1 MRALFVASS
10 IVILRKFC
18 IFTMKNLTTTMD
30 TRKYV
35 IGIDFGTDS
44 VRALIVATDNGQ
56 EIASCVSA
64 YRRWSDGLYCNPKLN
79 QYRQHPLDYIESLT
93 EAVTGALAQCDS
105 RVSDGVVG
113 LSFDCTASTPVLTDC
128 TGTPLALLPEYAE
141 NPDAMFILWKDHTA
155 ITESDKINEVAKRWH
170 TDYTKYG
177 GGNHSCEWVW
187 AKMLHSL
194 RVAPELRAKAYSW
207 MEHCDWISAL
217 LSGNTTP
224 EKIIRSRCAAGHK
237 AMWHAEWGGMP
248 ERAFWQEVDPLL
260 NIFDGHLFTQTY
272 TSDVRAGNLCCE
284 WAARLGLREGIAV
297 GVGAIDCHVGA
308 VGAGVRDNVLV
319 KVMGTSTCDI
329 TTAAYNV
336 IGEHTVRGICGQVD
350 GSVLPGRIGFEA
362 GQAAFGD
369 IYAWYKRL
377 LGWSL
382 KFIANEPDL
391 EDKIL
396 AELTRQAEQLPLT
409 ADDMIAVD
417 WFNGRRSPD
426 DDPLATG
433 RLLNLTL
440 ATSAPEIFKALVE
453 ATAFGSRAI
462 NERLADEGL
471 RIDTILAVGGISKKS
486 RFVMQ
491 TMADVIGVPIRVVR
505 STQACALGSAMNA
518 AVAAN
523 VYSSVEQAQDA
534 MSSGFDGEYTP
545 NPARHDIY
553 NVLYERYLKAAY
565 RK

>member
-1 MRALFVASS
+1 MNS
-10 IVILRKFC
+10 
-18 IFTMKNLTTTMD
+18 
-30 TRKYV
+30 RKYV

-44 VRALIVATDNGQ
+44 VRALIVATDNGD
-56 EIASCVSA
+56 EIASGVSA
-64 YRRWSDGLYCNPKLN
+64 YTRWSKGLYCNPKLN
-79 QYRQHPLDYIESLT
+79 QYRQHPLDYIESLS
-93 EAVTGALAQCDS
+93 EAIRSALSKCDS
-105 RVSDGVVG
+105 SVADGVVG
-113 LSFDCTASTPVLTDC
+113 LSFDCTASTPCLINSA
-128 TGTPLALLPEYAE
+128 GTPLALLDKYSE
-141 NPDAMFILWKDHTA
+141 NPNAMFILWKDHTA
-155 ITESDKINEVAKRWH
+155 IAESDKINDVAKRWH

-194 RVAPELRAKAYSW
+194 RVAPELQTDAYSW
-207 MEHCDWISAL
+207 VEHCDWISAL
-217 LSGNTTP
+217 LAGDTTP
-224 EKIIRSRCAAGHK
+224 ERILRSRCAAGHK
-237 AMWHAEWGGMP
+237 AMWHAEWGGLP
-248 ERAFWQEVDPLL
+248 EKEFLHEVAPLL
-260 NIFDGHLFTQTY
+260 DIFDGHLFSESY
-272 TSDVRAGNLCCE
+272 TSDVAAGRLCPQ
-284 WAARLGLREGIAV
+284 WAERLGLKEGIAV
-297 GVGAIDCHVGA
+297 GVGSIDCHVGA
-308 VGAGVRDNVLV
+308 VGAGVRDGVLV

-329 TTAAYNV
+329 TTAAYEV

-382 KFIANEPDL
+382 RCIADMPDL
-391 EDKIL
+391 EDRIL
-396 AELTRQAEQLPLT
+396 GELTRQAEQLPVT

-433 RLLNLTL
+433 QLTNLSL
-440 ATSAPEIFKALVE
+440 ATTAPEIFKALVE

-491 TMADVIGVPIRVVR
+491 TMADVIGVNIRVVR
-505 STQACALGSAMNA
+505 SEQACALGSAMNA
-518 AVAAN
+518 AVASG
-523 VYSSVEQAQDA
+523 VYPSVEAAQDA
-534 MSSGFDGEYTP
+534 MSSGFEAEYIP
-545 NPARHDIY
+545 NAERHEVY
-553 NVLYERYLKAAY
+553 NKLYARYLAIAY

>member
-1 MRALFVASS
+1 
-10 IVILRKFC
+10 
-18 IFTMKNLTTTMD
+18 MD
-30 TRKYV
+30 NRKYA

-44 VRALIVATDNGQ
+44 ARALVVATDNGE
-56 EIASCVSA
+56 EIASCVSL
-64 YRRWSDGLYCNPKLN
+64 YKRWSEDKYCNPKLN

-93 EAVTGALAQCDS
+93 EAVNGALSHCAKA
-105 RVSDGVVG
+105 VSDGVVG

-128 TGTPLALLPEYAE
+128 EGTPLALLPEYAE

-155 ITESDKINEVAKRWH
+155 IAESDKINEVAKRWH

-194 RVAPELRAKAYSW
+194 RVAPELREKAYSW

-217 LSGNTTP
+217 LSGDTTP

-248 ERAFWQEVDPLL
+248 ELAFFEEVDPLL
-260 NIFDGHLFTQTY
+260 DIFYGHLFTETY
-272 TSDVRAGNLCCE
+272 TSDIAAGKLCKE
-284 WAARLGLREGIAV
+284 WAERLGLKEGIAV

-329 TTAAYNV
+329 TTAEYNI
-336 IGEHTVRGICGQVD
+336 IGNRTVRGICGQVD

-382 KFIANEPDL
+382 KFVADMPEL

-396 AELTRQAEQLPLT
+396 AELTHQAEQLPLT
-409 ADDMIAVD
+409 VDDMIAVD

-433 RLLNLTL
+433 KLLNLTL

-518 AVAAN
+518 AVAAG
-523 VYSSVEQAQDA
+523 VYESVEEAQDA
-534 MSSGFDGEYTP
+534 MSSGFDGEYIP
-545 NPARHDIY
+545 NAERHEIY
-553 NVLYERYLKAAY
+553 NTLYKRYLAAAY
-565 RK
+565 GK

>member
-1 MRALFVASS
+1 MNS
-10 IVILRKFC
+10 
-18 IFTMKNLTTTMD
+18 
-30 TRKYV
+30 RKYV

-44 VRALIVATDNGQ
+44 VRALIVATDNGD
-56 EIASCVSA
+56 EIASGVSA
-64 YRRWSDGLYCNPKLN
+64 YKRWSKGLYCNPKLN
-79 QYRQHPLDYIESLT
+79 QYRQHPLDYIESLS
-93 EAVTGALAQCDS
+93 EAIHSALCKCDS
-105 RVSDGVVG
+105 SVADGVVG
-113 LSFDCTASTPVLTDC
+113 LSFDCTASTPCLINSA
-128 TGTPLALLPEYAE
+128 GTPLALLDKYSE
-141 NPDAMFILWKDHTA
+141 NPNAMFILWKDHTA
-155 ITESDKINEVAKRWH
+155 IAESDKINDVAKCWH

-194 RVAPELRAKAYSW
+194 RVAPELQTDAYSW
-207 MEHCDWISAL
+207 VEHCDWISAL
-217 LSGNTTP
+217 LAGDTTP
-224 EKIIRSRCAAGHK
+224 ERILRSRCAAGHK
-237 AMWHAEWGGMP
+237 AMWHAEWGGLP
-248 ERAFWQEVDPLL
+248 EKEFLHEVDPLL
-260 NIFDGHLFTQTY
+260 DIFDSHLFSESY
-272 TSDVRAGNLCCE
+272 TSDVAAGRLCPQ
-284 WAARLGLREGIAV
+284 WAERLGLKEGIAV
-297 GVGAIDCHVGA
+297 GVGSIDCHVGA
-308 VGAGVRDNVLV
+308 VGAGVRDGVLV

-329 TTAAYNV
+329 TTAAYEV

-377 LGWSL
+377 LGWGL
-382 KFIANEPDL
+382 RCIADMPNL
-391 EDKIL
+391 EDRIL
-396 AELTRQAEQLPLT
+396 GELTRQAEQLPVT

-433 RLLNLTL
+433 QLTNLTL
-440 ATSAPEIFKALVE
+440 ATTAPEIYKALVE

-491 TMADVIGVPIRVVR
+491 TMADVIGVNIRVVR
-505 STQACALGSAMNA
+505 SEQACALGSAMNA
-518 AVAAN
+518 AVASG
-523 VYSSVEQAQDA
+523 VYPSVEAAQDA
-534 MSSGFDGEYTP
+534 MSSGFEAEYIP
-545 NPARHDIY
+545 NAERHEVY
-553 NVLYERYLKAAY
+553 NKLYARYLAIAY

>member
-1 MRALFVASS
+1 
-10 IVILRKFC
+10 
-18 IFTMKNLTTTMD
+18 MD
-30 TRKYV
+30 NRKYV

-44 VRALIVATDNGQ
+44 VRALVVATDNGE
-56 EIASCVSA
+56 EIASCVSL
-64 YRRWSDGLYCNPKLN
+64 YKRWSEGKYCNPKQN

-93 EAVTGALAQCDS
+93 EAVNGALAQCDEA
-105 RVSDGVVG
+105 VSGGVVG

-128 TGTPLALLPEYAE
+128 EGTPLALLPEYAE

-155 ITESDKINEVAKRWH
+155 IAESDKINEVAKRWY

-194 RVAPELRAKAYSW
+194 RVAPELCEKAYSW

-217 LSGNTTP
+217 LSGDTTP

-248 ERAFWQEVDPLL
+248 ECAFWQEVDPLL
-260 NIFDGHLFTQTY
+260 DIFDGHLFTETY
-272 TSDVRAGNLCCE
+272 TSDVAAGKLCKE
-284 WAARLGLREGIAV
+284 WAERLGLKEGIAV

-329 TTAAYNV
+329 TTVAYDV
-336 IGEHTVRGICGQVD
+336 IGNHTVRGICGQVD

-382 KFIANEPDL
+382 KFVADMPEL

-409 ADDMIAVD
+409 VDDMIAVD

-433 RLLNLTL
+433 KLLNLTL

-518 AVAAN
+518 AVAAG
-523 VYSSVEQAQDA
+523 VYESVEVAQDA
-534 MSSGFDGEYTP
+534 MSSGFDGEYIP
-545 NPARHDIY
+545 NAERHEIY
-553 NVLYERYLKAAY
+553 NVLYKRYLAAAY
-565 RK
+565 NRE

>member
-1 MRALFVASS
+1 MNS
-10 IVILRKFC
+10 
-18 IFTMKNLTTTMD
+18 
-30 TRKYV
+30 RKYV

-44 VRALIVATDNGQ
+44 VRALIVATDNGD
-56 EIASCVSA
+56 EIASGVSA
-64 YRRWSDGLYCNPKLN
+64 YKRWSKGLYCNPKLN
-79 QYRQHPLDYIESLT
+79 QYRQHPLDYIESLS
-93 EAVTGALAQCDS
+93 EAIHSALCKCDS
-105 RVSDGVVG
+105 SVVNGVVG
-113 LSFDCTASTPVLTDC
+113 LSFDCTASTPCLINSS
-128 TGTPLALLPEYAE
+128 GTPLALLDKYSE

-155 ITESDKINEVAKRWH
+155 IAESDKINDVAKRWH

-194 RVAPELRAKAYSW
+194 RVAPELQTDAYSW
-207 MEHCDWISAL
+207 VEHCDWISAL
-217 LSGNTTP
+217 LAGDTTP
-224 EKIIRSRCAAGHK
+224 ERILRSRCAAGHK
-237 AMWHAEWGGMP
+237 AMWHAEWGGLP
-248 ERAFWQEVDPLL
+248 EKEFLHEVDPLL
-260 NIFDGHLFTQTY
+260 DIFDGHLFSESY
-272 TSDVRAGNLCCE
+272 TSNVSAGRLCPQ
-284 WAARLGLREGIAV
+284 WAERLGLKEGIAV
-297 GVGAIDCHVGA
+297 GVGSIDCHVGA
-308 VGAGVRDNVLV
+308 VGAGVRDGVLV

-329 TTAAYNV
+329 TTAAYEV

-382 KFIANEPDL
+382 RCIADMPDL
-391 EDKIL
+391 EDRIL
-396 AELTRQAEQLPLT
+396 GELTRQAEQIPVT

-433 RLLNLTL
+433 QLTNLTL
-440 ATSAPEIFKALVE
+440 ATTAPEIFKALVE

-491 TMADVIGVPIRVVR
+491 TMADVIGVNIRVVR
-505 STQACALGSAMNA
+505 SEQACALGSAMNA
-518 AVAAN
+518 AVASGI
-523 VYSSVEQAQDA
+523 YPSVEAAQDA
-534 MSSGFDGEYTP
+534 MSSGFEAEYIP
-545 NPARHDIY
+545 NAERHEVY
-553 NVLYERYLKAAY
+553 NKLYARYLAIAY

>member
-1 MRALFVASS
+1 
-10 IVILRKFC
+10 
-18 IFTMKNLTTTMD
+18 MD
-30 TRKYV
+30 NRKYA

-44 VRALIVATDNGQ
+44 VRALVVATDNGE
-56 EIASCVSA
+56 EIASCVSL
-64 YRRWSDGLYCNPKLN
+64 YKRWSEGKYCNPKQN

-93 EAVTGALAQCDS
+93 EAVNGTLAQCDKA
-105 RVSDGVVG
+105 VSDGVVG

-128 TGTPLALLPEYAE
+128 EGTPLAMLPEYAE

-155 ITESDKINEVAKRWH
+155 IAESDKINEVAKHWH

-194 RVAPELRAKAYSW
+194 RVAPELREKAYSW

-217 LSGNTTP
+217 LSGDTTP

-248 ERAFWQEVDPLL
+248 ELAFFEEVDPLL
-260 NIFDGHLFTQTY
+260 DIFDGHLFTETY
-272 TSDVRAGNLCCE
+272 TSNVAAGKLCKE
-284 WAARLGLREGIAV
+284 WAERLGLKEGIAV

-329 TTAAYNV
+329 TTAEYNV
-336 IGEHTVRGICGQVD
+336 IGNRTVRGICGQVD

-382 KFIANEPDL
+382 KFVADMPAL

-409 ADDMIAVD
+409 VDDMIAVD

-433 RLLNLTL
+433 KLLNLTL

-518 AVAAN
+518 AVAAG
-523 VYSSVEQAQDA
+523 VYESVEEAQDA
-534 MSSGFDGEYTP
+534 MSSGFDGEYIP
-545 NPARHDIY
+545 NTERQEIY
-553 NVLYERYLKAAY
+553 NTLYKRYLAAAY
-565 RK
+565 GK

>member
-1 MRALFVASS
+1 MNS
-10 IVILRKFC
+10 
-18 IFTMKNLTTTMD
+18 
-30 TRKYV
+30 RKYV

-44 VRALIVATDNGQ
+44 VRALIVATDNGD
-56 EIASCVSA
+56 EIASGVSA
-64 YRRWSDGLYCNPKLN
+64 YKRWSKGLYCNPKLN
-79 QYRQHPLDYIESLT
+79 QYRQHPLDYIESLS
-93 EAVTGALAQCDS
+93 EAIRSALSKCDS
-105 RVSDGVVG
+105 SVADGVVG
-113 LSFDCTASTPVLTDC
+113 LSFDCTASTPCLINSA
-128 TGTPLALLPEYAE
+128 GTPLALLDKYSE

-155 ITESDKINEVAKRWH
+155 IAESDKINDVAKRWH

-194 RVAPELRAKAYSW
+194 RVAPELQTDAYSW
-207 MEHCDWISAL
+207 VEHCDWISAL
-217 LSGNTTP
+217 LAGDTTP
-224 EKIIRSRCAAGHK
+224 ERILRSRCAAGHK
-237 AMWHAEWGGMP
+237 AMWHAEWGGLP
-248 ERAFWQEVDPLL
+248 EKEFLHEVDPLL
-260 NIFDGHLFTQTY
+260 DIFDGHLFSESY
-272 TSDVRAGNLCCE
+272 TSDVAAGRLCPQ
-284 WAARLGLREGIAV
+284 WAERLGLKEGIAV
-297 GVGAIDCHVGA
+297 GVGSIDCHVGA
-308 VGAGVRDNVLV
+308 VGAGVRDGVLV

-329 TTAAYNV
+329 TTAAYEV

-382 KFIANEPDL
+382 RCIADMPDL
-391 EDKIL
+391 EDRIL
-396 AELTRQAEQLPLT
+396 GELTRQAEQLPVT

-433 RLLNLTL
+433 QLTNLTL
-440 ATSAPEIFKALVE
+440 ATTAPEIFKALVE

-491 TMADVIGVPIRVVR
+491 TMADVIGVNIRVVR
-505 STQACALGSAMNA
+505 SEQACALGSAMNA
-518 AVAAN
+518 AVASG
-523 VYSSVEQAQDA
+523 VYPSVEAAQDA
-534 MSSGFDGEYTP
+534 MSSGFEAEYIP
-545 NPARHDIY
+545 NAERHEVY
-553 NVLYERYLKAAY
+553 NKLYAHYLAIAY

>member
-1 MRALFVASS
+1 MNS
-10 IVILRKFC
+10 
-18 IFTMKNLTTTMD
+18 
-30 TRKYV
+30 RKYV

-44 VRALIVATDNGQ
+44 VRALIVATDNGD
-56 EIASCVSA
+56 EIASGVSA
-64 YRRWSDGLYCNPKLN
+64 YKRWSKGLYCNPKLN
-79 QYRQHPLDYIESLT
+79 QYRQHPLDYIESLS
-93 EAVTGALAQCDS
+93 EAIHSALCKCDS
-105 RVSDGVVG
+105 SVANGVVG
-113 LSFDCTASTPVLTDC
+113 LSFDCTASTPCLINSV
-128 TGTPLALLPEYAE
+128 GTPLALLDKYSE

-155 ITESDKINEVAKRWH
+155 IAESDKINDVAKRWH

-194 RVAPELRAKAYSW
+194 RVAPELQADAYSW
-207 MEHCDWISAL
+207 VEHCDWISAL
-217 LSGNTTP
+217 LAGDTTP
-224 EKIIRSRCAAGHK
+224 ERILRSRCAAGHK
-237 AMWHAEWGGMP
+237 AMWHAEWGGLP
-248 ERAFWQEVDPLL
+248 EKEFLHEVDPLL
-260 NIFDGHLFTQTY
+260 DIFDGHLFSESY
-272 TSDVRAGNLCCE
+272 TSDVAAGRLCPQ
-284 WAARLGLREGIAV
+284 WAERLGLKEGIAV
-297 GVGAIDCHVGA
+297 GVGSIDCHVGA
-308 VGAGVRDNVLV
+308 VGAGVRDGVLV

-329 TTAAYNV
+329 TTAAYEV

-382 KFIANEPDL
+382 RCIADMPDL
-391 EDKIL
+391 EDRIL
-396 AELTRQAEQLPLT
+396 GELTRQAEQLPVT

-433 RLLNLTL
+433 QLTNLTL
-440 ATSAPEIFKALVE
+440 ATTAPEIFKALVE

-491 TMADVIGVPIRVVR
+491 TMADVIGVNIRVVR
-505 STQACALGSAMNA
+505 SEQACALGSAMNA
-518 AVAAN
+518 AVASG
-523 VYSSVEQAQDA
+523 VYPSVEAAQDA
-534 MSSGFDGEYTP
+534 MSSGFEAEYIP
-545 NPARHDIY
+545 NAERHEVY
-553 NVLYERYLKAAY
+553 NKLYARYLAIAY

>member
-1 MRALFVASS
+1 MNS
-10 IVILRKFC
+10 
-18 IFTMKNLTTTMD
+18 
-30 TRKYV
+30 RKYV

-44 VRALIVATDNGQ
+44 VRALIVATDNGD
-56 EIASCVSA
+56 EIASGVSA
-64 YRRWSDGLYCNPKLN
+64 YKRWSKGLYCNPKLN
-79 QYRQHPLDYIESLT
+79 QYRQHPLDYIESLS
-93 EAVTGALAQCDS
+93 EAIHSALCKCDS
-105 RVSDGVVG
+105 SVANGVVG
-113 LSFDCTASTPVLTDC
+113 LSFDCTASTPCLINSA
-128 TGTPLALLPEYAE
+128 GTPLALLDEYSE

-155 ITESDKINEVAKRWH
+155 IAESDKINDVAKCWH

-194 RVAPELRAKAYSW
+194 RVAPELQTDAYSW
-207 MEHCDWISAL
+207 VEHCDWISAL
-217 LSGNTTP
+217 LAGDTTP
-224 EKIIRSRCAAGHK
+224 ERILRSRCAAGHK
-237 AMWHAEWGGMP
+237 AMWHAEWGGLP
-248 ERAFWQEVDPLL
+248 EKEFLHEVDPLL
-260 NIFDGHLFTQTY
+260 DIFDGHLFSESY
-272 TSDVRAGNLCCE
+272 TSDVAAGRLCPQ
-284 WAARLGLREGIAV
+284 WAERLGLKEGIAV
-297 GVGAIDCHVGA
+297 GVGSIDCHVGA
-308 VGAGVRDNVLV
+308 VGAGVRDGVLV

-329 TTAAYNV
+329 TTAAYDV

-382 KFIANEPDL
+382 RCIADMPDL
-391 EDKIL
+391 EDRIL
-396 AELTRQAEQLPLT
+396 GELTRQAEQIPVT

-433 RLLNLTL
+433 QLTNLSL
-440 ATSAPEIFKALVE
+440 ATTAPEIFKALVE

-491 TMADVIGVPIRVVR
+491 TMADVIGVNIRVVR
-505 STQACALGSAMNA
+505 SEQACALGSAMNA
-518 AVAAN
+518 AVASG
-523 VYSSVEQAQDA
+523 VYPSVEAAQDA
-534 MSSGFDGEYTP
+534 MSSGFEAEYIP
-545 NPARHDIY
+545 NAERHEVY
-553 NVLYERYLKAAY
+553 NKLYARYLAIAY

>member
-1 MRALFVASS
+1 
-10 IVILRKFC
+10 
-18 IFTMKNLTTTMD
+18 MD
-30 TRKYV
+30 NRKYA

-44 VRALIVATDNGQ
+44 VRALVVATDNGE
-56 EIASCVSA
+56 EIASCVSP
-64 YRRWSDGLYCNPKLN
+64 YKRWSEGKYCNPKQN

-93 EAVTGALAQCDS
+93 EAVNGTLAQCDKA
-105 RVSDGVVG
+105 VSDGVVG

-128 TGTPLALLPEYAE
+128 EGTPLAMLPEYAE

-155 ITESDKINEVAKRWH
+155 IAESDKINEVAKHWH

-194 RVAPELRAKAYSW
+194 RVAPELREKAYSW

-217 LSGNTTP
+217 LSGDTTP

-248 ERAFWQEVDPLL
+248 ELAFFEEVDPLL
-260 NIFDGHLFTQTY
+260 DIFYGHLFTETY
-272 TSDVRAGNLCCE
+272 TSDVAAGKLCKE
-284 WAARLGLREGIAV
+284 WAERLGLKEGIAV

-329 TTAAYNV
+329 TTAEYNV
-336 IGEHTVRGICGQVD
+336 IGNRTVRGICGQVD

-382 KFIANEPDL
+382 KFVADIPEL
-391 EDKIL
+391 EDRIL

-433 RLLNLTL
+433 KLLNLTL

-518 AVAAN
+518 AVAAG
-523 VYSSVEQAQDA
+523 VYESVEEAQDA
-534 MSSGFDGEYTP
+534 MSSGFDGEYIP
-545 NPARHDIY
+545 NAERHEIY
-553 NVLYERYLKAAY
+553 NTLYKRYLTAAY
-565 RK
+565 GK

>member
-1 MRALFVASS
+1 ME
-10 IVILRKFC
+10 
-18 IFTMKNLTTTMD
+18 N
-30 TRKYV
+30 RKYV
-35 IGIDFGTDS
+35 IGIDLGTDS
-44 VRALIVATDNGQ
+44 VRALVVATDNG
-56 EIASCVSA
+56 EEMASCVSL
-64 YRRWSDGLYCNPKLN
+64 YKRWSEGKYCNPKQN

-93 EAVTGALAQCDS
+93 EAVNGALAQCDEA
-105 RVSDGVVG
+105 VSGGVVG

-128 TGTPLALLPEYAE
+128 EGTPLALLQEYAE

-155 ITESDKINEVAKRWH
+155 IAESDKINEVAKRWH

-194 RVAPELRAKAYSW
+194 RVAPELREKAYSW

-217 LSGNTTP
+217 LSGDTTP

-248 ERAFWQEVDPLL
+248 ELAFFEEVDPLL
-260 NIFDGHLFTQTY
+260 DIFDGHLFTETY
-272 TSDVRAGNLCCE
+272 TSDVAAGKLCKE
-284 WAARLGLREGIAV
+284 WGEHLGLKEGIAV

-329 TTAAYNV
+329 TTAEYNV
-336 IGEHTVRGICGQVD
+336 IGNRTVRGICGQVD

-382 KFIANEPDL
+382 KFVADMPAL

-433 RLLNLTL
+433 KLLNLTL
-440 ATSAPEIFKALVE
+440 ATSAPELFKALVE

-518 AVAAN
+518 AVAAG
-523 VYSSVEQAQDA
+523 VYESVEAAQDA
-534 MSSGFDGEYTP
+534 MSSGFDGEYIP
-545 NPARHDIY
+545 NAERHEIY
-553 NVLYERYLKAAY
+553 NTLYKRYLAAAY
-565 RK
+565 GK

>member
-1 MRALFVASS
+1 
-10 IVILRKFC
+10 
-18 IFTMKNLTTTMD
+18 MD
-30 TRKYV
+30 NRKYV

-44 VRALIVATDNGQ
+44 VRALVVATDNG
-56 EIASCVSA
+56 EEVASCVSL
-64 YRRWSDGLYCNPKLN
+64 YKRWSEGKYCNPKLN

-93 EAVTGALAQCDS
+93 EAVNGALAQCDS
-105 RVSDGVVG
+105 SVGDGVVG

-128 TGTPLALLPEYAE
+128 EGTPLALLPEYAE

-155 ITESDKINEVAKRWH
+155 IAESDKINEVAKRWH

-194 RVAPELRAKAYSW
+194 RVAPELREKAYSW

-217 LSGNTTP
+217 LSGDTTP

-248 ERAFWQEVDPLL
+248 ELAFWEEVDPLL
-260 NIFDGHLFTQTY
+260 KIFAGHLFTETY
-272 TSDVRAGNLCCE
+272 TSDTRAGNLCKE
-284 WAARLGLREGIAV
+284 WAERLGLKEGIAV

-329 TTAAYNV
+329 TTASYDVVGNR
-336 IGEHTVRGICGQVD
+336 TVRGICGQVD

-382 KFIANEPDL
+382 KFVADMPDL

-409 ADDMIAVD
+409 VDDMIAVD

-433 RLLNLTL
+433 KLLNLTL

-518 AVAAN
+518 AVAAG
-523 VYSSVEQAQDA
+523 VYESVEAAQDA
-534 MSSGFDGEYTP
+534 MSSGFDGEYIP
-545 NPARHDIY
+545 NAERHEIY
-553 NVLYERYLKAAY
+553 NVLYERYLAAAY
-565 RK
+565 GK

>member
-1 MRALFVASS
+1 M
-10 IVILRKFC
+10 
-18 IFTMKNLTTTMD
+18 N
-30 TRKYV
+30 RKYV

-44 VRALIVATDNGQ
+44 VRALIVATDNG
-56 EIASCVSA
+56 EELASAVSA
-64 YRRWSDGLYCNPKLN
+64 YPRWSKGLYCNPKVN
-79 QYRQHPLDYIESLT
+79 QYRQHPQDYIDSLT
-93 EAVTGALAQCDS
+93 EAVRETVGQCDEEVRLS
-105 RVSDGVVG
+105 IVG

-128 TGTPLALLPEYAE
+128 TGTPLAMLPEFAE
-141 NPDAMFILWKDHTA
+141 HPDAMFILWKDHTA
-155 ITESDKINEVAKRWH
+155 IAESDKINEVAKRWH

-194 RVAPELRAKAYSW
+194 RVAPELREKAYSW

-217 LSGNTTP
+217 LSGDTTP
-224 EKIIRSRCAAGHK
+224 ERIARSRCAAGHK
-237 AMWHAEWGGMP
+237 AMWHADWGGMP
-248 ERAFWQEVDPLL
+248 EWEFWNEVDPMLQV
-260 NIFDGHLFTQTY
+260 FKGHLFEQTF
-272 TSDVRAGNLCCE
+272 TSDKSAGGLCRE
-284 WAARLGLREGIAV
+284 WAERLGLKEGIAV

-329 TTAAYNV
+329 TTAAYDV
-336 IGEHTVRGICGQVD
+336 IGSHTVRGICGQVD
-350 GSVLPGRIGFEA
+350 GSVLPNRIGFEA

-382 KFIANEPDL
+382 KHVANAPEL

-396 AELTRQAEQLPLT
+396 AALTAEAEQLPLSE
-409 ADDMIAVD
+409 DDMIAVD

-433 RLLNLTL
+433 SLLNLTL

-462 NERLADEGL
+462 NERLSDEGL

-486 RFVMQ
+486 RFVKQ
-491 TMADVIGVPIRVVR
+491 TMADVIGVPIRVVS

-518 AVAAN
+518 SVAAG
-523 VYSSVEQAQDA
+523 VHPSVEAAQEA

-545 NPARHDIY
+545 NAERHAIY
-553 NVLYERYLKAAY
+553 NKLYARYRRAAY
-565 RK
+565 GE

>member
-1 MRALFVASS
+1 
-10 IVILRKFC
+10 
-18 IFTMKNLTTTMD
+18 MD
-30 TRKYV
+30 NRKYV

-44 VRALIVATDNGQ
+44 VRALVVATDNGE
-56 EIASCVSA
+56 EIASCVSL
-64 YRRWSDGLYCNPKLN
+64 YKRWSEGKYCNPKQN

-93 EAVTGALAQCDS
+93 EAVNGALAQCDEA
-105 RVSDGVVG
+105 VSDGVIG
-113 LSFDCTASTPVLTDC
+113 LSFDCTASTPVLTDYG
-128 TGTPLALLPEYAE
+128 GTPLALLPEYAE

-155 ITESDKINEVAKRWH
+155 IAESDKINEVAKRWH

-194 RVAPELRAKAYSW
+194 RVAPELREKAYSW

-217 LSGNTTP
+217 LSGDTTP

-248 ERAFWQEVDPLL
+248 ELAFWQEVDPLL
-260 NIFDGHLFTQTY
+260 DIFDGHLFTETY
-272 TSDVRAGNLCCE
+272 TSDVAAGKLCKE
-284 WAARLGLREGIAV
+284 WAERLGLKEDIAV

-329 TTAAYNV
+329 TTAEYNV
-336 IGEHTVRGICGQVD
+336 IGNRTVRGICGQVD

-382 KFIANEPDL
+382 KFVADVPDL

-433 RLLNLTL
+433 KLLNLTL

-518 AVAAN
+518 AVAAG
-523 VYSSVEQAQDA
+523 VYASVEEAQDA
-534 MSSGFDGEYTP
+534 MSSGFDGEYIP
-545 NPARHDIY
+545 NAERHEIY
-553 NVLYERYLKAAY
+553 NTLYKRYLAAAY
-565 RK
+565 GK

>member
-1 MRALFVASS
+1 
-10 IVILRKFC
+10 
-18 IFTMKNLTTTMD
+18 MD
-30 TRKYV
+30 NRKYA

-44 VRALIVATDNGQ
+44 VRALVVATDNGE
-56 EIASCVSA
+56 EIASCVSP
-64 YRRWSDGLYCNPKLN
+64 YKRWSEGKYCNPKQN

-93 EAVTGALAQCDS
+93 EAVNGTLAQCDKA
-105 RVSDGVVG
+105 VSDGVVG

-128 TGTPLALLPEYAE
+128 EGTPLAMLPEYAE

-155 ITESDKINEVAKRWH
+155 IAESDKINEVAKHWH

-194 RVAPELRAKAYSW
+194 RVAPELREKAYSW

-217 LSGNTTP
+217 LSGDTTP

-248 ERAFWQEVDPLL
+248 ELAFFEEVDPLL
-260 NIFDGHLFTQTY
+260 DIFNGHLFTETY
-272 TSDVRAGNLCCE
+272 TSDVAAGKLCKE
-284 WAARLGLREGIAV
+284 WAERLGLKEGIAV

-329 TTAAYNV
+329 TTAEYNV
-336 IGEHTVRGICGQVD
+336 IGNRTVRGICGQVD

-382 KFIANEPDL
+382 KFVADMPEL

-433 RLLNLTL
+433 KLLNLTL

-518 AVAAN
+518 AVAAG
-523 VYSSVEQAQDA
+523 VYASVEEAQDA
-534 MSSGFDGEYTP
+534 MSSGFDGEYIP
-545 NPARHDIY
+545 NAERHEIY
-553 NVLYERYLKAAY
+553 NVLYKRYLAAAY
-565 RK
+565 SK

>member
-1 MRALFVASS
+1 
-10 IVILRKFC
+10 
-18 IFTMKNLTTTMD
+18 MD
-30 TRKYV
+30 NRKYA

-44 VRALIVATDNGQ
+44 VRALVVATDNGE
-56 EIASCVSA
+56 EIASCVSP
-64 YRRWSDGLYCNPKLN
+64 YKRWSEGKYCNPKLN

-93 EAVTGALAQCDS
+93 EAVNGTLAQCDKA
-105 RVSDGVVG
+105 VSDGVVG

-128 TGTPLALLPEYAE
+128 EGTPLAMLPEYAE

-155 ITESDKINEVAKRWH
+155 IAESDKINEVAKRWH

-194 RVAPELRAKAYSW
+194 RVAPELREKAYSW

-217 LSGNTTP
+217 LSGDTTP

-248 ERAFWQEVDPLL
+248 ELAFFEEVDPLL
-260 NIFDGHLFTQTY
+260 DIFDGHLFTETY
-272 TSDVRAGNLCCE
+272 TSDIAAGKLCKE
-284 WAARLGLREGIAV
+284 WAERLGLKEGIAV

-329 TTAAYNV
+329 TTAEYNV
-336 IGEHTVRGICGQVD
+336 IGNRTVRGICGQVD

-382 KFIANEPDL
+382 KFVADMPAL

-409 ADDMIAVD
+409 VDDMIAVD

-433 RLLNLTL
+433 KLLNLTL

-518 AVAAN
+518 AVAAG
-523 VYSSVEQAQDA
+523 VYESVEEAQDA
-534 MSSGFDGEYTP
+534 MSSGFDGEYIP
-545 NPARHDIY
+545 NAERHEIY
-553 NVLYERYLKAAY
+553 NTLYKRYLAAAY
-565 RK
+565 GK

>member
-1 MRALFVASS
+1 
-10 IVILRKFC
+10 
-18 IFTMKNLTTTMD
+18 MD
-30 TRKYV
+30 NRKYV

-44 VRALIVATDNGQ
+44 VRALVVATDNGE
-56 EIASCVSA
+56 EIASCVSL
-64 YRRWSDGLYCNPKLN
+64 YKRWSEGKYCNPKQN

-93 EAVTGALAQCDS
+93 EAVNGALAQCDEA
-105 RVSDGVVG
+105 VSGGVVG

-128 TGTPLALLPEYAE
+128 EGTPLALLPEYAE

-155 ITESDKINEVAKRWH
+155 IAESDKINEVAKRWH

-194 RVAPELRAKAYSW
+194 RVAPELREKAYSW

-217 LSGNTTP
+217 LSGDTTP
-224 EKIIRSRCAAGHK
+224 EKIARSRCAAGHK

-248 ERAFWQEVDPLL
+248 ECAFWQEVDPLL
-260 NIFDGHLFTQTY
+260 DIFDGHLFTETY
-272 TSDVRAGNLCCE
+272 TSDVAAGKLCKE
-284 WAARLGLREGIAV
+284 WAERLGLKEGIAV

-329 TTAAYNV
+329 TTAAYDV
-336 IGEHTVRGICGQVD
+336 IGNRTVRGICGQVD

-382 KFIANEPDL
+382 KFVADMPEL

-396 AELTRQAEQLPLT
+396 AELTRQAEQLLLT

-433 RLLNLTL
+433 KLLNLTL

-518 AVAAN
+518 AVAAG
-523 VYSSVEQAQDA
+523 VYESVEEAQDA
-534 MSSGFDGEYTP
+534 MSSGFDGEYIP
-545 NPARHDIY
+545 NAERHEIY
-553 NVLYERYLKAAY
+553 NTLYKRYLAAAY
-565 RK
+565 GK

>member
-1 MRALFVASS
+1 
-10 IVILRKFC
+10 
-18 IFTMKNLTTTMD
+18 MD
-30 TRKYV
+30 NRKYV

-44 VRALIVATDNGQ
+44 VRALVVATDNGE
-56 EIASCVSA
+56 EIASCVSL
-64 YRRWSDGLYCNPKLN
+64 YKRWSEGKYCNPKLN

-93 EAVTGALAQCDS
+93 EAVNGALAQCDS
-105 RVSDGVVG
+105 AVGNGVVG

-128 TGTPLALLPEYAE
+128 EGTPLALLPEYAE

-155 ITESDKINEVAKRWH
+155 IAESDKINEVAKRWH

-194 RVAPELRAKAYSW
+194 RVAPELREKAYSW

-217 LSGNTTP
+217 LSGDTTP

-248 ERAFWQEVDPLL
+248 ELAFWEEVDPLL
-260 NIFDGHLFTQTY
+260 KIFAGHLFAETY
-272 TSDVRAGNLCCE
+272 TSDTRAGNLCKE
-284 WAARLGLREGIAV
+284 WAERLGLKEGIAV

-329 TTAAYNV
+329 TTASYDV
-336 IGEHTVRGICGQVD
+336 IGNHTVRGICGQVD

-382 KFIANEPDL
+382 KFVADMPDL

-433 RLLNLTL
+433 KLLNLTL

-491 TMADVIGVPIRVVR
+491 IMADVIGVPIRVVR

-518 AVAAN
+518 AVAAG
-523 VYSSVEQAQDA
+523 VYESVEAAQDA
-534 MSSGFDGEYTP
+534 MSSGFDGEYIP
-545 NPARHDIY
+545 NAERHEIY
-553 NVLYERYLKAAY
+553 NVLYERYLAAAY
-565 RK
+565 GK

>member
-1 MRALFVASS
+1 MNS
-10 IVILRKFC
+10 
-18 IFTMKNLTTTMD
+18 
-30 TRKYV
+30 RKYV

-44 VRALIVATDNGQ
+44 VRALIVATDNGD
-56 EIASCVSA
+56 EIASGVSA
-64 YRRWSDGLYCNPKLN
+64 YKRWSKGLYCNPKLN
-79 QYRQHPLDYIESLT
+79 QYRQHPLDYIESLS
-93 EAVTGALAQCDS
+93 EAIHSALCKCDS
-105 RVSDGVVG
+105 SVADGVVG
-113 LSFDCTASTPVLTDC
+113 LSFDCTASTPCLINSA
-128 TGTPLALLPEYAE
+128 GTPLALLDEYSE

-155 ITESDKINEVAKRWH
+155 IAESDKINDVAKRWH

-194 RVAPELRAKAYSW
+194 RVAPELQADAYSW
-207 MEHCDWISAL
+207 VEHCDWISAL
-217 LSGNTTP
+217 LAGDTTP
-224 EKIIRSRCAAGHK
+224 ERILRSRCAAGHK
-237 AMWHAEWGGMP
+237 AMWHAEWGGLP
-248 ERAFWQEVDPLL
+248 EKEFLHKVDPLL
-260 NIFDGHLFTQTY
+260 DIFDGHLFSESY
-272 TSDVRAGNLCCE
+272 TSDVAAGRLCPQ
-284 WAARLGLREGIAV
+284 WAERLGLKEGIAV
-297 GVGAIDCHVGA
+297 GVGSIDCHVGA
-308 VGAGVRDNVLV
+308 VGAGVRDGILV

-329 TTAAYNV
+329 TTAAYEV

-382 KFIANEPDL
+382 RCIADMPDL
-391 EDKIL
+391 EDRIL
-396 AELTRQAEQLPLT
+396 GELTRQAEQLPVT
-409 ADDMIAVD
+409 ADDMIAID

-433 RLLNLTL
+433 QLTNLTL
-440 ATSAPEIFKALVE
+440 ATTAPEIFKALVE

-491 TMADVIGVPIRVVR
+491 TMADVIGVNIRVVR
-505 STQACALGSAMNA
+505 SEQACALGSAMNA
-518 AVAAN
+518 AVASG
-523 VYSSVEQAQDA
+523 VYPSVEAAQDA
-534 MSSGFDGEYTP
+534 MSSGFEAEYIP
-545 NPARHDIY
+545 NAERHEVY
-553 NVLYERYLKAAY
+553 NKLYARYLAIAY

>member
-1 MRALFVASS
+1 
-10 IVILRKFC
+10 
-18 IFTMKNLTTTMD
+18 MD
-30 TRKYV
+30 NRKYV

-44 VRALIVATDNGQ
+44 VRALVVATDNGE
-56 EIASCVSA
+56 EIASCVSL
-64 YRRWSDGLYCNPKLN
+64 YKRWSEGKYCNPKQN

-93 EAVTGALAQCDS
+93 EAVNGALAQCDEA
-105 RVSDGVVG
+105 VSGGVVG

-128 TGTPLALLPEYAE
+128 EGTPLALLPEYAE

-194 RVAPELRAKAYSW
+194 RVAPELREKAYSW

-217 LSGNTTP
+217 LSGDTTP

-248 ERAFWQEVDPLL
+248 ELAFFEEVDPLL
-260 NIFDGHLFTQTY
+260 DIFDGHLFTETY
-272 TSDVRAGNLCCE
+272 TSDVAAGKLCKE
-284 WAARLGLREGIAV
+284 WAERLGLKEGIAV

-329 TTAAYNV
+329 TTAEYNV
-336 IGEHTVRGICGQVD
+336 IGNRTVRGICGQVD

-382 KFIANEPDL
+382 KFVADMPEL

-433 RLLNLTL
+433 KLLNLTL

-518 AVAAN
+518 AVAAG
-523 VYSSVEQAQDA
+523 VYESVEEAQDA
-534 MSSGFDGEYTP
+534 MSSGFDGEYIP
-545 NPARHDIY
+545 NAERHEIY
-553 NVLYERYLKAAY
+553 NTLYKRYLAAAY
-565 RK
+565 GK